1 MEKQLRCTNEE
12 KPEVIFCYVEVIIQM
27 LRLQICTR
35 VVPNDRRVD
44 RGGSLE
50 CNYTIENA
58 LYRSKK

>member
-1 MEKQLRCTNEE
+1 MLNGLSGGNIEQHELSCTYEE

-44 RGGSLE
+44 RGGSLG
-50 CNYTIENA
+50 
-58 LYRSKK
+58 